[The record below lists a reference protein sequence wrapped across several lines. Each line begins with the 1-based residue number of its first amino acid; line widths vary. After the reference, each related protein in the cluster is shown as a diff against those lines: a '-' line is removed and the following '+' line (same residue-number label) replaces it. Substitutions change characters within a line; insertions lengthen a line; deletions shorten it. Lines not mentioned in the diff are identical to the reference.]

1 MLDMQTSP
9 RQGASRIGQAERDDT
24 LLARNSRIAPGA
36 GIIVRVRRQTD
47 GDDRYD
53 TFNVPYR
60 KWMRVLDAL
69 NWIAENAAADLA
81 YRWIC
86 GSKMCG
92 TCAIRMNGRE
102 VLACWEAVEPEMT
115 IEPLR
120 NLPVIRD
127 LVVDRTPFES
137 KVALLEPW
145 IERSDAYA
153 GFPELLS
160 HKQMKDASKAL
171 DCIGCM
177 CCYSACPVI
186 GLGDLT
192 DFAGPAPLVQ
202 LGQTA
207 LDPRNSSAKVAR
219 SLALTGIFNCVSCY
233 KCEEVCP
240 AAIPIVS
247 RIIEPLKAKAAP
259 VPDEARHRS
268 RFARN
273 RVERGRV
280 DPGALVLSVQ
290 GLRALAKLPR
300 IIRLLL
306 RGKINPLQ
314 TLFWTRTPAADPR
327 AGCSVERSRNEICIL
342 SRLLGAQ
349 HLRRTQRRD
358 PPRRARLGLELLQLE
373 SATCTGARELRAIDP
388 GGFYALNVRILALA
402 EREELPLM
410 TICNTCT
417 LNVLD
422 AHAAFVS
429 DKKLGLAVNEK
440 LAEEGLQYSG
450 RTRISHFLWV
460 LYEDIGE
467 ARLRELITNPLSGSD
482 GGGILRMPHHSSA
495 VAIRLRRFAQ

>member
-1 MLDMQTSP
+1 MTRCWRAIPALNRVP
-9 RQGASRIGQAERDDT
+9 ASSCAFAAKTNG
-24 LLARNSRIAPGA
+24 N
-36 GIIVRVRRQTD
+36 
-47 GDDRYD
+47 DRYD

-69 NWIAENAAADLA
+69 NWIAENAATDLA

-92 TCAIRMNGRE
+92 TCAVRMNGRE

-127 LVVDRTPFES
+127 LVVDRAPFES
-137 KVALLEPW
+137 KVARLEPW

-153 GFPELLS
+153 GFPEPLS

-207 LDPRNSSAKVAR
+207 LDPRNSPAKVAR

-247 RIIEPLKAKAAP
+247 RIIEPLKAKAAQLLP
-259 VPDEARHRS
+259 EKAAPCTRVAPDRGGARPRRS
-268 RFARN
+268 R
-273 RVERGRV
+273 
-280 DPGALVLSVQ
+280 
-290 GLRALAKLPR
+290 
-300 IIRLLL
+300 
-306 RGKINPLQ
+306 
-314 TLFWTRTPAADPR
+314 R
-327 AGCSVERSRNEICIL
+327 AGAERSGSARACQDFRASSACFCAARSTRCEHCSAPKPRLRSPHAVCLVGRSRNEICIL

-358 PPRRARLGLELLQLE
+358 PPRRA
-373 SATCTGARELRAIDP
+373 AARP
-388 GGFYALNVRILALA
+388 
-402 EREELPLM
+402 
-410 TICNTCT
+410 
-417 LNVLD
+417 
-422 AHAAFVS
+422 
-429 DKKLGLAVNEK
+429 
-440 LAEEGLQYSG
+440 
-450 RTRISHFLWV
+450 
-460 LYEDIGE
+460 
-467 ARLRELITNPLSGSD
+467 
-482 GGGILRMPHHSSA
+482 
-495 VAIRLRRFAQ
+495 

>member
-1 MLDMQTSP
+1 MP
-9 RQGASRIGQAERDDT
+9 ASSCAF
-24 LLARNSRIAPGA
+24 AAK
-36 GIIVRVRRQTD
+36 TD
-47 GDDRYD
+47 GNDRYD

-69 NWIAENAAADLA
+69 NWIAENAATDLA

-92 TCAIRMNGRE
+92 TCAVRMNGRE

-127 LVVDRTPFES
+127 LVVDRAPFEN
-137 KVALLEPW
+137 KVARLEPW
-145 IERSDAYA
+145 IERPDAYP
-153 GFPELLS
+153 GFPEPLS

-207 LDPRNSSAKVAR
+207 LDPRNSPAKVAR

-247 RIIEPLKAKAAP
+247 RMIEPLKAKAAQL
-259 VPDEARHRS
+259 VPEMAHHARALR
-268 RFARN
+268 RIVAA
-273 RVERGRV
+273 RGRV

-290 GLRALAKLPR
+290 GLRALTRLPR
-300 IIRLLL
+300 IVRMFL
-306 RGKINPLQ
+306 RGKINPLR
-314 TLFWTRTPAADPR
+314 TLSAPKPRLPSPHAA
-327 AGCSVERSRNEICIL
+327 CSAARPHDEICIL

-349 HLRRTQRRD
+349 HLRRT
-358 PPRRARLGLELLQLE
+358 
-373 SATCTGARELRAIDP
+373 
-388 GGFYALNVRILALA
+388 
-402 EREELPLM
+402 
-410 TICNTCT
+410 
-417 LNVLD
+417 
-422 AHAAFVS
+422 
-429 DKKLGLAVNEK
+429 
-440 LAEEGLQYSG
+440 
-450 RTRISHFLWV
+450 
-460 LYEDIGE
+460 
-467 ARLRELITNPLSGSD
+467 
-482 GGGILRMPHHSSA
+482 
-495 VAIRLRRFAQ
+495 